1 MVLPKWFEQ
10 TSDLPYDRHK
20 YEVHTQSGSIHILEN
35 YMEVQ
40 ALWFQQGRFL
50 SHVEV
55 LDLKNNNKGFKKEKT
70 NERKSRKN

>member
-10 TSDLPYDRHK
+10 TSDLPYDRHTYK
-20 YEVHTQSGSIHILEN
+20 VHIQTGSTHILGD

-40 ALWFQQGRFL
+40 ALWFQQGKIL

-55 LDLKNNNKGFKKEKT
+55 LDKNNKGFKEKN
-70 NERKSRKN
+70 NERKRRKN

>member
-1 MVLPKWFEQ
+1 MVLPKQFEQ
-10 TSDLPYDRHK
+10 TSDLPYDRHTYK
-20 YEVHTQSGSIHILEN
+20 VHTQSGSTHIFGD

-55 LDLKNNNKGFKKEKT
+55 LDENNNKGFKEKT
-70 NERKSRKN
+70 NERKRRKN

>member
-10 TSDLPYDRHK
+10 TSDLPYDRHTYK
-20 YEVHTQSGSIHILEN
+20 VHTQSGSTHIFGD

-40 ALWFQQGRFL
+40 AIWFQQGKFL

-55 LDLKNNNKGFKKEKT
+55 LDVNNKGFKEKT
-70 NERKSRKN
+70 NERKRRKN

>member
-10 TSDLPYDRHK
+10 TFVFPDDRHTYK
-20 YEVHTQSGSIHILEN
+20 VYTQTGSTHIFGY

-40 ALWFQQGRFL
+40 ALWFQRGKFL

-55 LDLKNNNKGFKKEKT
+55 LDKDKGFKKEKT
-70 NERKSRKN
+70 NERKRRKN

>member
-10 TSDLPYDRHK
+10 TSDLPYDRHTYK
-20 YEVHTQSGSIHILEN
+20 VHIQTGSTHILGD

-40 ALWFQQGRFL
+40 ALWFQQGKFL

-55 LDLKNNNKGFKKEKT
+55 LDKNNKGFKKEKT
-70 NERKSRKN
+70 NERKRRKN

>member
-10 TSDLPYDRHK
+10 TSDLPYDRHTYK
-20 YEVHTQSGSIHILEN
+20 VYTQTGSTHILGD

-40 ALWFQQGRFL
+40 ALWFQQGKIL

-55 LDLKNNNKGFKKEKT
+55 LDKNNKGFKEKT
-70 NERKSRKN
+70 NERKRRKN